1 MKKSL
6 LQTRGSFILAMVV
19 LFVLQISVAS
29 YFCMQKQGFHYDEY
43 YSYYSSNPTY
53 SLIPTDMEWK
63 DTAEIRSEFMVMPDA
78 GIDYGTVKFM
88 QSLDVHPPLYYYV
101 LHTVCGMSKG
111 IFSKWQ
117 GLFINLIFFAL
128 SWITLAKITSKLTR
142 GNRKVILATCAI
154 FGFSPALFS
163 GVTFI
168 RMYMML
174 TFECLLLLYVH
185 IRSIMLEKRTFMGF
199 YLPVSLLS
207 FLGFHTHYY
216 FAVFLFFVAAAVCL
230 YLFFHKETRWTSFL
244 YGGCVIF
251 GMALSVLCYK
261 ACLGH
266 IFRGYRGTEAQD
278 AFFNLGNI
286 SERFSFFFNLTNEY
300 CFGNMIAI
308 LLLAIILL
316 FVTKMRMAKKAPS
329 KWSPE
334 KNAFMLVLV
343 TTTGYFLV
351 VAKTALLN
359 AEEAIRYEMPIYGL
373 LILLTFYLLD
383 RLSNE
388 LGNEK
393 TKPFLHII
401 FIGLVTFTLLGN
413 FIALAQKKVCFIYP
427 EDAKNVAWAKEH
439 ASSVVVHIYNQNV
452 WMIWDESEE
461 LMQYDQIYF
470 VSSDR
475 TEVEPDEIL
484 SSADC
489 IYVYKMRSD
498 EADMLLEKIAEKNGG
513 FSEITCIRNLL
524 YCDLYELK
532 R

>member
-1 MKKSL
+1 MKRNPIETK
-6 LQTRGSFILAMVV
+6 GGFILAMIV
-19 LFVLQISVAS
+19 LFILQVSVACF
-29 YFCMQKQGFHYDEY
+29 FCTKKQGFHYDEY
-43 YSYYSSNPTY
+43 YSYYSTNVTH
-53 SLIPTDMEWK
+53 SLVPTDMEWK

-78 GIDYGTVKFM
+78 GIDYGTVKLM
-88 QSLDVHPPLYYYV
+88 QSYDVHPPLYYYV
-101 LHTVCGMSKG
+101 LHTVCGFTKG

-117 GLFINLIFFAL
+117 GLSINLVFFAL
-128 SWITLAKITSKLTR
+128 SWFTLAGITSKLTK
-142 GNRKVILATCAI
+142 GNRKVILATCAV

-163 GVTFI
+163 GITFI

-185 IRSIMLEKRTFMGF
+185 IRSIMAEKRTFIGF
-199 YLPVSLLS
+199 YLPVILLS

-230 YLFFHKETRWTSFL
+230 YMFFHKETRWTSFL
-244 YGGCVIF
+244 YGSCVIL
-251 GMALSVLCYK
+251 GMAISVLCYK

-278 AFFNLGNI
+278 AFFDLGNI

-300 CFGNMIAI
+300 CFGNMFAV

-316 FVTKMRMAKKAPS
+316 FVTKMRLVKKDKS
-329 KWSPE
+329 RWSPE
-334 KNAFMLVLV
+334 KKAFMLILV

-373 LILLTFYLLD
+373 LILLVFYCLD
-383 RLSNE
+383 KMFAE
-388 LGNEK
+388 LGNKK
-393 TKPFLHII
+393 TKSLFHII
-401 FIGLVTFTLLGN
+401 FICLTAITLLGN
-413 FIALAQKKVCFIYP
+413 FTALAQKKVCFLYP
-427 EDAKNVAWAKEH
+427 DDAQNVAWAKEH
-439 ASSVVVHIYNQNV
+439 SSAPVAHIYNQNV

-470 VSSDR
+470 ISSDR
-475 TEVEPDEIL
+475 TEVVADEIL

-489 IYVYKMRSD
+489 VYVYKMRGDS
-498 EADMLLEKIAEKNGG
+498 ADMLLEELAEKNGG